1 MTINQPKQSLSL
13 TASASSPPLTS
24 RKSEGFQPQ
33 AVPCSR
39 MVNAA
44 AARIYAAWQPHVG
57 HDDALREARAFAG
70 RFHFLID
77 GPVAPLPSEDELDV
91 TLAAVA
97 AAMTILDAAA
107 Q

>member
-1 MTINQPKQSLSL
+1 MTDTHLDQKLSFVH
-13 TASASSPPLTS
+13 SASPSALAS
-24 RKSEGFQPQ
+24 SKNVGLQPQ
-33 AVPCSR
+33 MEPCSR

-44 AARIYAAWQPHVG
+44 ASRIYAAWQPHLG

-70 RFHFLID
+70 RFHVLID
-77 GPVAPLPSEDELDV
+77 GPLAPLPDETGLDA

-97 AAMTILDAAA
+97 FATAILASA